1 MTENSNRLDLAG
13 VRAKLA
19 SAAGKEYWRSL
30 DELAETPEFADFLSR
45 ELPGVVPEWRDAI
58 GRRKFL
64 QLMGASLSL
73 AGLSACAAKRAED
86 IVPYVRQP
94 EEITPGEP
102 LYFATAMTLSGIAT
116 GLLVQSREG
125 RPVKIEGNPLHPD
138 SLGATDA
145 FAQASILTLYDPERS
160 QVVTKGGAITTWS
173 AFFTALNVEMEG
185 QRLNGG
191 AGLRILS
198 EGVVSPTLAD
208 QMKALLTR
216 FPRAKWHRYE
226 PAGRDNARAGAKLA
240 FGEYADAQYRLADAD
255 VIVAFDGD
263 FLACGG
269 GRLRLAREFAARR
282 RVRGGKGEMNRL
294 YAVESTPSITGSVA
308 DHRLP
313 LRPSELAAF
322 AAALASRLGVSAA
335 GAAPAAPAVRT
346 WIEAVARDLEQ
357 HRGRK

>member
-94 EEITPGEP
+94 EEIIPGEP

-125 RPVKIEGNPLHPD
+125 RPVKIEGNPQHPG
-138 SLGATDA
+138 SLGANDV
-145 FAQASILTLYDPERS
+145 FSQASILTLYDPDRS
-160 QVVTKGGAITTWS
+160 PTVTYLGDISTWS
-173 AFFTALNVEMEG
+173 AFLGALRG
-185 QRLNGG
+185 GLAAQRGRGG
-191 AGLRILS
+191 AGVRILTETIS
-198 EGVVSPTLAD
+198 SPTLAD
-208 QMKALLTR
+208 QLKTILAA
-216 FPRAKWHRYE
+216 FPAAKWHQWE
-226 PAGRDNARAGAKLA
+226 PLGQHGSRAGSHQL
-240 FGEYADAQYRLADAD
+240 FGQYVNTIYRFDRAD
-255 VIVAFDGD
+255 VILSLDSD
-263 FLACGG
+263 FLTCGPG
-269 GRLRLAREFAARR
+269 SVRYTRDFASRR
-282 RVRGGKGEMNRL
+282 SAPATMNRL
-294 YAVESTPSITGSVA
+294 YAVESCPTNTGAAA
-308 DHRLP
+308 DHRLR
-313 LRPSELAAF
+313 LRPSEIEAF
-322 AAALASRLGVSAA
+322 ARAVATGLGVQMVQADSTEH
-335 GAAPAAPAVRT
+335 P
-346 WIEAVARDLEQ
+346 D
-357 HRGRK
+357 

>member
-125 RPVKIEGNPLHPD
+125 RPVKIEGNPLHPG

-145 FAQASILTLYDPERS
+145 FSQASILTLYDPDRS
-160 QVVTKGGAITTWS
+160 QTITHVHQASTWD
-173 AFFTALNVEMEG
+173 AFTQDIATALA
-185 QRLNGG
+185 QQDAKQG
-191 AGLRILS
+191 AGLRILTGAVS
-198 EGVVSPTLAD
+198 SPTLAN
-208 QMKALLTR
+208 QLQALL
-216 FPRAKWHRYE
+216 KRY
-226 PAGRDNARAGAKLA
+226 P
-240 FGEYADAQYRLADAD
+240 
-255 VIVAFDGD
+255 
-263 FLACGG
+263 
-269 GRLRLAREFAARR
+269 AARWHQ
-282 RVRGGKGEMNRL
+282 
-294 YAVESTPSITGSVA
+294 Y
-308 DHRLP
+308 
-313 LRPSELAAF
+313 
-322 AAALASRLGVSAA
+322 
-335 GAAPAAPAVRT
+335 
-346 WIEAVARDLEQ
+346 EA
-357 HRGRK
+357 